1 MTKHF
6 LDAKAWQ
13 KIAVFT
19 IHNKTERVG
28 EIFVTSS
35 EIKSG
40 ENAGYIKFKALV
52 QLYDYTKPMA
62 TRVPPIKAQGAAIG
76 GGYDMLTSSIG
87 SAMQKTIYAKYFKSE
102 ADGGGSLIGAFK
114 KIGYKLDRI
123 I

>member
-28 EIFVTSS
+28 EIFATRS

-40 ENAGYIKFKALV
+40 ENAGYIRLKALV
-52 QLYDYTKPMA
+52 QLYDFTKPMA
-62 TRVPPIKAQGAAIG
+62 TRVPPIRTQGSAIG
-76 GGYDMLTSSIG
+76 SGYDMLASSIG

-102 ADGGGSLIGAFK
+102 AAGGGSLIGAFK